1 MKKQYKHIGTGVI
14 ISGLLA
20 LVGLMN
26 VNAPNKPTH
35 EKPIESKEG
44 ISEVVASGKQNKVV
58 HKIPQPTAAVGRA
71 NAAPKNIKKQSFKK
85 VNKSD
90 VVTYKQKR
98 YTMLSTPND
107 PHYTSAT
114 YLQTVRAQNA
124 WNVTTGSDDVTVAVL
139 DSGFGLQHEDLVD
152 SYATHGAEIGT
163 TQQGATCWTGTPE
176 DKAGNQCD
184 DDQNGYTD
192 DYTGWNFSGSN
203 NYPQAGMV
211 DSNGEGVSHGT
222 QVAGLVGARG
232 NNGIGSTAITWN
244 VKVLPLQVLSDDG
257 TGYSTDI
264 ANAIYYAVDFGVDVI
279 NMSLGTSGDDPMVR
293 EAVDYAVNHNVVVVA
308 AAGNCG
314 NSRYG
319 VCEGQVSGY
328 VTFPA
333 SYNRVLAVGATD
345 NSGVRAT
352 FSSYGQRLDIVAPG
366 SGAITTPT
374 WQPTNGVNAYSSNIY
389 GTSFA
394 SPITAS
400 AAALIRSIRPNS
412 SVDDVRALLMG
423 DARKMSAMSSSFY
436 TQYYGHGMLDVAKTI
451 DTAASLNGTAGH
463 TPTLLQAGTNL
474 SEHSFNTGDTIGSG
488 CELSAQKYCTIWL
501 KSVADNNERYLPYQK
516 TSSAGST
523 GWTWPAAAMEA
534 GEWQVRARS
543 GDAVSDTPYVFFKK

>member
-90 VVTYKQKR
+90 VATYKQKR
-98 YTMLSTPND
+98 YTMLGTPND

-192 DYTGWNFSGSN
+192 DYT
-203 NYPQAGMV
+203 
-211 DSNGEGVSHGT
+211 
-222 QVAGLVGARG
+222 
-232 NNGIGSTAITWN
+232 
-244 VKVLPLQVLSDDG
+244 
-257 TGYSTDI
+257 
-264 ANAIYYAVDFGVDVI
+264 
-279 NMSLGTSGDDPMVR
+279 
-293 EAVDYAVNHNVVVVA
+293 
-308 AAGNCG
+308 
-314 NSRYG
+314 
-319 VCEGQVSGY
+319 
-328 VTFPA
+328 
-333 SYNRVLAVGATD
+333 
-345 NSGVRAT
+345 
-352 FSSYGQRLDIVAPG
+352 
-366 SGAITTPT
+366 
-374 WQPTNGVNAYSSNIY
+374 
-389 GTSFA
+389 
-394 SPITAS
+394 
-400 AAALIRSIRPNS
+400 
-412 SVDDVRALLMG
+412 
-423 DARKMSAMSSSFY
+423 
-436 TQYYGHGMLDVAKTI
+436 
-451 DTAASLNGTAGH
+451 
-463 TPTLLQAGTNL
+463 
-474 SEHSFNTGDTIGSG
+474 
-488 CELSAQKYCTIWL
+488 
-501 KSVADNNERYLPYQK
+501 
-516 TSSAGST
+516 
-523 GWTWPAAAMEA
+523 
-534 GEWQVRARS
+534 
-543 GDAVSDTPYVFFKK
+543 